1 VAAHAKTAIRTD
13 EALWRRIVRD
23 VTADD
28 KGGRVG
34 QWSARKAQIAVARY
48 KAEGGGYIG
57 PKSTD
62 NALSKWSREH
72 WQTKSGKPSLET
84 GERYLPKAAIDALT
98 DEEYKET
105 SRVKR
110 KGMREGRQFVS
121 QPLDIAAKT
130 AKYRQSNTGD
140 NMRRNNPLLNIF
152 TQFILVDAGKGNEAV
167 VDGQPHDR
175 YTLICLNPQ
184 SSGRSTYYSYLGFGP
199 GVDEHGEFTEA
210 DFEKLKAERYKSL
223 GKPISI
229 ADLPQKL
236 QGVAQRFMQSCV
248 KSGQVGRS
256 SNPID
261 MDWGDDDGYD
271 DAVAKIGEARKLA
284 VQANRDVKELLKK
297 KRTVRGSI
305 NSPAVRQLF
314 FAIMAEAGTAKL
326 LAEDY
331 AILADI
337 VDDYSKI
344 DEARELHR
352 YAAEVEEEH
361 MGY

>member
-1 VAAHAKTAIRTD
+1 
-13 EALWRRIVRD
+13 
-23 VTADD
+23 
-28 KGGRVG
+28 
-34 QWSARKAQIAVARY
+34 
-48 KAEGGGYIG
+48 
-57 PKSTD
+57 
-62 NALSKWSREH
+62 
-72 WQTKSGKPSLET
+72 
-84 GERYLPKAAIDALT
+84 
-98 DEEYKET
+98 
-105 SRVKR
+105 
-110 KGMREGRQFVS
+110 
-121 QPLDIAAKT
+121 
-130 AKYRQSNTGD
+130 
-140 NMRRNNPLLNIF
+140 
-152 TQFILVDAGKGNEAV
+152 
-167 VDGQPHDR
+167 
-175 YTLICLNPQ
+175 
-184 SSGRSTYYSYLGFGP
+184 
-199 GVDEHGEFTEA
+199 VDEHGEFTEA

-248 KSGQVGRS
+248 KSGRS

-271 DAVAKIGEARKLA
+271 DAVAKIGTARKIA
-284 VQANRDVKELLKK
+284 IEANHAVKELLKK
-297 KRTVRGSI
+297 KRTVRGNI

-331 AILADI
+331 ATLADI

>member
-1 VAAHAKTAIRTD
+1 
-13 EALWRRIVRD
+13 
-23 VTADD
+23 
-28 KGGRVG
+28 
-34 QWSARKAQIAVARY
+34 
-48 KAEGGGYIG
+48 
-57 PKSTD
+57 
-62 NALSKWSREH
+62 
-72 WQTKSGKPSLET
+72 
-84 GERYLPKAAIDALT
+84 
-98 DEEYKET
+98 
-105 SRVKR
+105 
-110 KGMREGRQFVS
+110 
-121 QPLDIAAKT
+121 
-130 AKYRQSNTGD
+130 
-140 NMRRNNPLLNIF
+140 MRRNNPLLNIF
-152 TQFILVDAGKGNEAV
+152 TQFILIDAGKGNEAV

-223 GKPISI
+223 GKPSSI

-248 KSGQVGRS
+248 KSGRS

-271 DAVAKIGEARKLA
+271 VALSKIDDARILAIRANSDVAK
-284 VQANRDVKELLKK
+284 LLKK
-297 KRTVRGSI
+297 KRTVRGDI

-314 FAIMAEAGTAKL
+314 FEIMAEAGTAKL
-326 LAEDY
+326 LAEEY
-331 AILADI
+331 ATLADI
-337 VDDYSKI
+337 I
-344 DEARELHR
+344 DNNEKFNEARELHR